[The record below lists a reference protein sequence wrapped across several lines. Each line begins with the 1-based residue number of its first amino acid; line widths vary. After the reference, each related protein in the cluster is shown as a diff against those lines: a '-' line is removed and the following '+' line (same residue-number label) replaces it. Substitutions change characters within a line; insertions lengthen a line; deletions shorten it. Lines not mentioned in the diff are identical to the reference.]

1 MELLEEIIVL
11 LLISCAVGVLV
22 KYIRFPYTIA
32 LVLVGLFVGLTKLLP
47 EIKLTEEL
55 VFFLIL
61 PPLLFEGAIN
71 TELEN
76 FKNNFKP
83 ILALATLGVLICVVG
98 IGYLI
103 NYLLGIPLLLAFL
116 FGAMITPTDPVSVLA
131 TFKTLGV
138 PKKLSTIVEG
148 ESILNDGTGVVIF
161 GIILEM
167 IRIGK
172 ANVIAGI
179 ANFFLVC
186 VGGVII
192 GLILGYAAYK
202 ILGYIDDHLIE
213 VTITLIL
220 AFSSFIIA
228 ESFHVSGVIAV
239 VAAGLIIGNYGKV
252 FSMSPSTRI
261 SLITFWGFV
270 VFMINSLVFILIGMD
285 IHLDKLLNYWNAI
298 LIAIPVVLFSRI
310 LAVYPILNV
319 FNLFEKSGKIPLLW
333 QHVIFWGGLHGTIP
347 VALALS
353 LDIVNRD
360 VIASMVF
367 GVVLFSLV
375 VQGISLEFIVKR
387 KFAKDEKKLK
397 YEEVLGRM
405 IAAKAAKQEVEK
417 MVLEGEIQEALANRV
432 ISDLDSIIQQL
443 SKDYTKLMEDE
454 ELARDIWVKV
464 WKRVLIAQK
473 SAVIDSSVK
482 GLISEHVSDKLIR
495 EIDDELSKLQNDM

>member
-1 MELLEEIIVL
+1 MELLEEILIL
-11 LLISCAVGVLV
+11 LLISCTVGVLV

-32 LVLVGLFVGLTKLLP
+32 LVLVGLFVGLANLLP
-47 EIKLTEEL
+47 EIKLTQDI

-76 FKNNFKP
+76 FKSNFKP
-83 ILALATLGVLICVVG
+83 ILALATLGVFVCVVV

-103 NYLLGIPLLLAFL
+103 NYLTDIPLLLALL

-131 TFKTLGV
+131 TFKTLSV

-161 GIILEM
+161 SIVLEM
-167 IRIGK
+167 TRVGK
-172 ANVIAGI
+172 ANIITAIAD
-179 ANFFLVC
+179 FFVVC
-186 VGGVII
+186 IGGAVI
-192 GLILGYAAYK
+192 GLILGYSAYK

-228 ESFHVSGVIAV
+228 ENFHVSGVIAV
-239 VAAGLIIGNYGKV
+239 VAAGLIIGNYGRT
-252 FSMSPSTRI
+252 FSMSPSTRV

-270 VFMINSLVFILIGMD
+270 VFIVNSLVFILIGID
-285 IHLDKLLNYWNAI
+285 IHLDKLLNYWNVI
-298 LIAIPVVLFSRI
+298 LVAIPVVLLSRA
-310 LAVYPILNV
+310 LAVYPILNLIG
-319 FNLFEKSGKIPLLW
+319 FFDNKIPLLW

-353 LDIVNRD
+353 LDVVNRD
-360 VIASMVF
+360 MIASMVF

-375 VQGISLEFIVKR
+375 VQGISLELVVKK
-387 KFAKDEKKLK
+387 KFVMDEKKLR
-397 YEEVLGRM
+397 YEEVLGRI
-405 IAAKAAKQEVEK
+405 IAVKSAKQEVER
-417 MVLEGEIQEALANRV
+417 MLFEGEIQETLAKRI

-443 SKDYTKLMEDE
+443 SMDYSKLVEDKD
-454 ELARDIWVKV
+454 LAKDIWVRT
-464 WKRVLIAQK
+464 WKRVLLAQK
-473 SAVIDSSVK
+473 SAVVDSCIK
-482 GLISEHVSDKLIR
+482 GLISEETLNKLIK
-495 EIDDELSKLQNDM
+495 EIDEELEKIENM

>member
-1 MELLEEIIVL
+1 MELLEEILVL
-11 LLISCAVGVLV
+11 LLISCTVGVLV

-32 LVLVGLFVGLTKLLP
+32 LVLVGLFVGLANLLP
-47 EIKLTEEL
+47 EIKLTQDI

-76 FKNNFKP
+76 FRSNFKP
-83 ILALATLGVLICVVG
+83 ILALATLGVLVCVVVV
-98 IGYLI
+98 GYLL
-103 NYLLGIPLLLAFL
+103 NYFLGIPLLLALL

-138 PKKLSTIVEG
+138 PKRLSTIVEG

-161 GIILEM
+161 SIILEM
-167 IRIGK
+167 IRVGE
-172 ANVIAGI
+172 ANVIAGV
-179 ANFFLVC
+179 ANFFVVC
-186 VGGVII
+186 IGGVII
-192 GLILGYAAYK
+192 GLILGYSAYK

-220 AFSSFIIA
+220 AFSSFIVA

-239 VAAGLIIGNYGKV
+239 VAAGLIIGNYGRA
-252 FSMSPSTRI
+252 FSMSPSTRV

-270 VFMINSLVFILIGMD
+270 VFIINSLVFILIGID
-285 IHLDKLLNYWNAI
+285 IHLDKLLSYWDAI
-298 LIAIPVVLFSRI
+298 LIAIPIVLLSRA

-319 FNLFEKSGKIPLLW
+319 VSFFDNKIPPLW

-353 LDIVNRD
+353 LDVIGRD
-360 VIASMVF
+360 IIASMVF

-387 KFAKDEKKLK
+387 KFVKDEKKLR
-397 YEEVLGRM
+397 YEEVLGRI
-405 IAAKAAKQEVEK
+405 IAAKVAKQEVER
-417 MVLEGEIQEALANRV
+417 MLFEGEIQEVLANRI

-443 SKDYTKLMEDE
+443 FKDYSKLVEDK
-454 ELARDIWVKV
+454 ELAK
-464 WKRVLIAQK
+464 
-473 SAVIDSSVK
+473 
-482 GLISEHVSDKLIR
+482 
-495 EIDDELSKLQNDM
+495 DMG